1 MAECYKEAVWADLT
15 CIRAVTSLTSHQM
28 LTLDEVSRPSLARS
42 CPMVTGDLFI
52 WRLSEEIL
60 TSLSLSQ
67 RSQPMNNFDV
77 RVPELDMRQSS
88 AILKTES
95 QHLACLPIH
104 VVLLVELKK
113 TSNLFRLSHSPVG
126 LFPKW
131 CVAWYAIGGCIAVYY
146 EELY

>member
-42 CPMVTGDLFI
+42 CPMVTGD
-52 WRLSEEIL
+52 
-60 TSLSLSQ
+60 
-67 RSQPMNNFDV
+67 
-77 RVPELDMRQSS
+77 
-88 AILKTES
+88 
-95 QHLACLPIH
+95 IH

-113 TSNLFRLSHSPVG
+113 TINLFRLSHSPVG

-131 CVAWYAIGGCIAVYY
+131 CVAWYAIGGCIAV
-146 EELY
+146 